1 MDEAMDASE
10 VELEDEPSASDEPA
24 KRKRGRPKGLPKTG
38 GRPARPTTPAE
49 LRAYIIR
56 ELDKIEPL
64 LDIAHG
70 KQIRLSSTTGKS
82 FLGYPSVA
90 DRLRAF
96 ELLMRKVL
104 PDLAQTQLTGEDGGA
119 VQIEDASTRDI
130 ARALMDLFRTV
141 PLSDN
146 PLKTEFGDLAVSGS
160 PEAAGAVVDAAPVAY
175 DRVAG
180 RIPSDGELRQALKDR
195 GLAHYPSRGEMP
207 PERTAEES
215 IAEQN
220 AARSSGHAWPSTPA
234 HRGMTPH
241 VPRGERPP
249 EGMSGLTRRGPF
261 ESGERIAVD
270 GCSGWLEFHSMNGD
284 GRARFYLVDKHGMR
298 QGLILGQP
306 EAEAALRTFERT
318 GSIPR

>member
-1 MDEAMDASE
+1 MDEAMDAGE
-10 VELEDEPSASDEPA
+10 VELEDGSSASDEPA
-24 KRKRGRPKGLPKTG
+24 KRKRGRPRGLPKTG

-70 KQIRLSSTTGKS
+70 KQIRLSSSTGKS
-82 FLGYPSVA
+82 YLGYPSVA

-146 PLKTEFGDLAVSGS
+146 PLKSEFDGLAVSGS

-195 GLAHYPSRGEMP
+195 GLGHYPSRSEMP
-207 PERTAEES
+207 PEATAEER
-215 IAEQN
+215 IAERERQ
-220 AARSSGHAWPSTPA
+220 SHVPWPSA
-234 HRGMTPH
+234 GRGVTPH
-241 VPRGERPP
+241 VPRGERIP
-249 EGMSGLTRRGPF
+249 EGMLGLTKRGPF
-261 ESGERIAVD
+261 ESGERAVVD
-270 GCSGWLEFHSMNGD
+270 GCSGWLEYHSMNGD

-298 QGLILGQP
+298 QGLILGQDD
-306 EAEAALRTFERT
+306 AEAALRTFERT
-318 GSIPR
+318 GKIAR